1 MMFSKTRPGP
11 QDTNCLQVAPLSTL
25 RTVTRKSRHHHI
37 TPVLKLLHQ
46 LKIPEH
52 IHFKF
57 LSLTYN
63 SLQPSQPTYL
73 RELFT
78 IQPTRSTRSSSC
90 LTLSRPPV
98 TSHLTFSQRA
108 IRHCTTSLK

>member
-1 MMFSKTRPGP
+1 MAKNPRAHPFQS
-11 QDTNCLQVAPLSTL
+11 
-25 RTVTRKSRHHHI
+25 I
-37 TPVLKLLHQ
+37 
-46 LKIPEH
+46 
-52 IHFKF
+52 

-63 SLQPSQPTYL
+63 YMYLQSSQPTKL

-98 TSHLTFSQRA
+98 TSHLMFSNQA
-108 IRHCTTSLK
+108 ISITAPMHVFGMTYPLNYAPFLRLHRRHCQSQGPSIKYVTLEGRGSEKV